1 MRRGGR
7 PAQGGTPATL
17 AHRWPGHWQARPPPV
32 GGLPPCAGLAL
43 ALPAGATAGTPARR
57 RRSLRPAAREAR
69 GRRRLRRQCARRS
82 KLRPP
87 AGARAA
93 AAARSRGPGS
103 AGGRHPQRGAPGRY
117 AGRRVRRQSKAR
129 PAAGGLPWPCFAEG
143 CPRATA
149 GGQLDQDA
157 PQARPWP
164 PHYPG
169 QTCKGWT
176 GRAAAPPPPRVGRV
190 SARRPE
196 GRVGRGPPAGGTRTG
211 APFPRPLDRQR
222 ERKEGVP
229 TGHSLLFANK
239 GRPASKPD
247 RWRLAPAPA
256 WQSPFCRKLP
266 AVAGRQYRGLAPVPR
281 FTAYQ
286 GPVWC
291 NQFLSQL

>member
-117 AGRRVRRQSKAR
+117 AGRRVRRQSRAAR
-129 PAAGGLPWPCFAEG
+129 PAPQAWPGWQGWPERRRPGRRGGRPHSPHFVGAGPPRSTCAATGTGEEQCKAGPAARPAGAWPCIAEG

-149 GGQLDQDA
+149 GGQLDRAGARRGPALAATLPRPDLQGLDGA
-157 PQARPWP
+157 GGGPAAAQGGQGVGPQA
-164 PHYPG
+164 G
-169 QTCKGWT
+169 G
-176 GRAAAPPPPRVGRV
+176 
-190 SARRPE
+190 
-196 GRVGRGPPAGGTRTG
+196 AGGTWPARRRDADG
-211 APFPRPLDRQR
+211 SPFPQAARPP
-222 ERKEGVP
+222 ERTKRGSA
-229 TGHSLLFANK
+229 HRA
-239 GRPASKPD
+239 
-247 RWRLAPAPA
+247 
-256 WQSPFCRKLP
+256 LP
-266 AVAGRQYRGLAPVPR
+266 LV
-281 FTAYQ
+281 
-286 GPVWC
+286 C
-291 NQFLSQL
+291 

>member
-103 AGGRHPQRGAPGRY
+103 AGGRHPQRGARAATPGGECVGRAARHGLRRRRGRAGKAGRSAADRAGGADGPTAPTLWGPGRPG
-117 AGRRVRRQSKAR
+117 APAPQPARGRSNAR
-129 PAAGGLPWPCFAEG
+129 PAASGPAGAWPCIAEG

-149 GGQLDQDA
+149 GGQLDRAGARRGPALAATLPRPDLQGLDGA
-157 PQARPWP
+157 GGGPAAAQGGQGVGPQA
-164 PHYPG
+164 G
-169 QTCKGWT
+169 G
-176 GRAAAPPPPRVGRV
+176 
-190 SARRPE
+190 
-196 GRVGRGPPAGGTRTG
+196 AGGTWPARRRDADG
-211 APFPRPLDRQR
+211 SPFPQAARPP
-222 ERKEGVP
+222 ERTKRGSA
-229 TGHSLLFANK
+229 HRA
-239 GRPASKPD
+239 
-247 RWRLAPAPA
+247 
-256 WQSPFCRKLP
+256 LP
-266 AVAGRQYRGLAPVPR
+266 LV
-281 FTAYQ
+281 
-286 GPVWC
+286 C
-291 NQFLSQL
+291 